1 MQLSS
6 KTIAFV
12 LANTM
17 AVLMAMYIA
26 FASDLER
33 PYWAMFTV
41 FIVANP
47 LTGAVRSKTVFRLI
61 GTVTGAAMALLLI
74 PPLVDAPVL
83 LSLAISLWVGL
94 CLYMSLQDRRPHS
107 YAFMLAGYTAA
118 IVGFSAV
125 NTPNAIFDTAV
136 ARVEEISV
144 GLVCAVVAHS
154 VIFPQNVLKG
164 LTERIDRALRRCGT
178 WITDALAA
186 TQSSDLQGQQQLS
199 KLVSDLQILY
209 EHVSFETSDVP
220 RNASVVWA
228 LQDRLA
234 LILPRVSS
242 VQAALAALSAMGPLT
257 GSTLQAIEA
266 VSQWARA
273 TPGAHGALP
282 SHAESEALAA
292 LARLSAQSEDGA
304 EWSSLLKRTVA
315 TQLGELLTDLS
326 DAVCLAD
333 ALKNPFATS
342 TPGPRLEPPSRR
354 SLSGDRGLAL
364 LSAFAATAGTLMAC
378 ALWIQG
384 SWPEGA
390 VAAQF
395 AAIGCSLFATLD
407 NPPKV
412 LFVGIVGVLL
422 ALPVAALYEFAI
434 FPRIDGFASLAL
446 VLTPVLLLFSWMQA
460 SERLAIMGFLL
471 AISFAGGLALQESYR
486 PDFAAF
492 INTNTAEIAGLAI
505 AAVVSLIFTTI
516 DPVWNAARISRAGW
530 NEVARLADRPNRDI
544 RQWTL
549 RMFDRLGLVLQRL
562 LAAKRSDLVGP
573 RIDGL
578 RDLRVG
584 INLATLRRSSGALPT
599 AARQSMNPVLN
610 AVADAYLGLAHGKPL
625 VGAGSE
631 RAIDQGLAVLRAQAP
646 TRTVEDIVTAL
657 VGLRLDLTPFG
668 SRYTPPPLNS

>member
-1 MQLSS
+1 MELTG
-6 KTIAFV
+6 KTLAFV
-12 LANTM
+12 LANTA
-17 AVLMAMYIA
+17 AVLMALYIA

-47 LTGAVRSKTVFRLI
+47 FTGAVRSKTVFRLL

-83 LSLAISLWVGL
+83 LSLAISLWIGL
-94 CLYMSLQDRRPHS
+94 SLYISLQDRRPRS
-107 YAFMLAGYTAA
+107 YAFVLAGYTAA
-118 IVGFSAV
+118 IVGFSVV

-144 GLVCAVVAHS
+144 GLVCGAVAHS
-154 VIFPQNVLKG
+154 VIFPQNVLEG
-164 LTERIDRALRRCGT
+164 LSERIDRALRRSGT
-178 WITDALAA
+178 WITEALAA
-186 TQSSDLQGQQQLS
+186 PQSSDLQGQQQLS

-220 RNASVVWA
+220 RNPSVVCA

-234 LILPRVSS
+234 LILPRISS
-242 VQAALAALSAMGPLT
+242 VQAALVALSAAGPIT
-257 GSTLQAIEA
+257 RSTLQAIEA

-273 TPGAHGALP
+273 TPARGAFP
-282 SHAESEALAA
+282 SEVDREVRGA
-292 LARLSAQSEDGA
+292 LARLTAESEDGTD
-304 EWSSLLKRTVA
+304 WSSLLKRTIA
-315 TQLGELLTDLS
+315 TQLGELLTELS
-326 DAVCLAD
+326 DAVRLAD
-333 ALKNPFATS
+333 ALKNPYATS

-354 SLSGDRGLAL
+354 TLSGDRGLAL
-364 LSAFAATAGTLMAC
+364 RSAFAAIAGTLIAC

-384 SWPEGA
+384 AWPEGA

-395 AAIGCSLFATLD
+395 AAIGCTLFATVD

-446 VLTPVLLLFSWMQA
+446 VLTPVLLLFSWMQS

-486 PDFAAF
+486 PDFASF

-516 DPVWNAARISRAGW
+516 DPVWNAKRISRAGW
-530 NEVARLADRPNRDI
+530 NEVARLAEIPNSDI
-544 RQWTL
+544 RHWTL

-562 LAAKRSDLVGP
+562 LAAKRKDLVGP

-584 INLATLRRSSGALPT
+584 INLATLQRSSEALP
-599 AARQSMNPVLN
+599 AAVRQSMNPVLN
-610 AVADAYLGLAHGKPL
+610 AVADAYLGLARGKPL
-625 VGAGSE
+625 VGGDSA
-631 RAIDQGLAVLRAQAP
+631 RAIDQGLAVLGAQAP
-646 TRTVEDIVTAL
+646 TRTVEDAVTAL
-657 VGLRLDLTPFG
+657 VGLRLDLTAFG
-668 SRYTPPPLNS
+668 SRYLPEPLHS

>member
-1 MQLSS
+1 MQLTG
-6 KTIAFV
+6 KTVAFV
-12 LANTM
+12 LANTA
-17 AVLMAMYIA
+17 AVLMALYIA

-47 LTGAVRSKTVFRLI
+47 LTGAVRSKTVFRII
-61 GTVTGAAMALLLI
+61 GTVIGAAMALLLI

-83 LSLAISLWVGL
+83 LSLAISLWIGL
-94 CLYMSLQDRRPHS
+94 CLYISLQDRRPRS
-107 YAFMLAGYTAA
+107 YAFVLAGYTAA
-118 IVGFSAV
+118 IVGFSVV

-144 GLVCAVVAHS
+144 GLMCAAVAHS
-154 VIFPQNVLKG
+154 VIFPQNVLEG
-164 LTERIDRALRRCGT
+164 LSERIDRALRRGRT
-178 WITDALAA
+178 WITEALAA
-186 TQSSDLQGQQQLS
+186 TPTSDLQGQQQLS

-220 RNASVVWA
+220 RNAPVVSA

-234 LILPRVSS
+234 LILPRISS
-242 VQAALAALSAMGPLT
+242 VQAALAALSAAGPLT
-257 GSTLQAIEA
+257 GTTLQAIEA

-273 TPGAHGALP
+273 TPRAHGALP
-282 SHAESEALAA
+282 SDTESEARGA
-292 LARLSAQSEDGA
+292 LSRLTGEGEDNA
-304 EWSSLLKRTVA
+304 EWSALLKRTIA
-315 TQLGELLTDLS
+315 TQLGELLTELS
-326 DAVCLAD
+326 DAVWLAD
-333 ALKNPFATS
+333 ALKNPYATA

-354 SLSGDRGLAL
+354 TLAGDRGLAL
-364 LSAFAATAGTLMAC
+364 LSAFAAIAGTLIAC
-378 ALWIQG
+378 ALWIEG

-395 AAIGCSLFATLD
+395 AAIGCTLFATVD
-407 NPPKV
+407 EPPKV

-446 VLTPVLLLFSWMQA
+446 VLTPMLLLFSWMQS

-486 PDFAAF
+486 PDFASF
-492 INTNTAEIAGLAI
+492 INTNTAEIGGLAI

-516 DPVWNAARISRAGW
+516 DPVWNAVRISRAGW
-530 NEVARLADRPNRDI
+530 NEVTRLAERPNCDI
-544 RQWTL
+544 RHWTL

-562 LAAKRSDLVGP
+562 LAAKRKDLVGP

-584 INLATLRRSSGALPT
+584 INLATLQRSCEALP
-599 AARQSMNPVLN
+599 AVVRQSMNPVLN
-610 AVADAYLGLAHGKPL
+610 AVADAYLGLTRGKAL

-631 RAIDQGLAVLRAQAP
+631 RAIDRGLGVLGAQAP
-646 TRTVEDIVTAL
+646 TRSVEDAITAL
-657 VGLRLDLTPFG
+657 VGLRLDLTAFG
-668 SRYTPPPLNS
+668 SRYLPEALHS

>member
-1 MQLSS
+1 MQLTG
-6 KTIAFV
+6 KTVAFV
-12 LANTM
+12 LANTA
-17 AVLMAMYIA
+17 AVLMALYIA

-83 LSLAISLWVGL
+83 LSLAISLWIGL
-94 CLYMSLQDRRPHS
+94 CLYISLQDRRPRS
-107 YAFMLAGYTAA
+107 YAFVLASYTAA
-118 IVGFSAV
+118 IVGFSVV

-144 GLVCAVVAHS
+144 GLVCGAVAHS
-154 VIFPQNVLKG
+154 VIFPQNVLEG
-164 LTERIDRALRRCGT
+164 LSERIDRALHRSGT
-178 WITDALAA
+178 WITEALAA
-186 TQSSDLQGQQQLS
+186 TRSSDLQGQQELS

-220 RNASVVWA
+220 RNPSVVQA

-234 LILPRVSS
+234 LILPRISS
-242 VQAALAALSAMGPLT
+242 VQAALAALSAAGPIT
-257 GSTLQAIEA
+257 RSTLQVIEA

-282 SHAESEALAA
+282 SDTGSEVRGA
-292 LARLSAQSEDGA
+292 LARLTAESEDGTD
-304 EWSSLLKRTVA
+304 WSSLLKRTIA
-315 TQLGELLTDLS
+315 TQLGELLTELS
-326 DAVCLAD
+326 DAVRLAD
-333 ALKNPFATS
+333 ALKNPYATS

-354 SLSGDRGLAL
+354 PLSGDRGLAL
-364 LSAFAATAGTLMAC
+364 RSAFAATAGTLMAC
-378 ALWIQG
+378 ALWIEG

-395 AAIGCSLFATLD
+395 AAIGCTLFATVD

-446 VLTPVLLLFSWMQA
+446 VLTPMLLLFSWMQS

-486 PDFAAF
+486 PDFASF
-492 INTNTAEIAGLAI
+492 INSNTAEIAGLAI

-530 NEVARLADRPNRDI
+530 HEVAHLAEIPNSDI
-544 RQWTL
+544 RPWTL

-562 LAAKRSDLVGP
+562 LAAKRKDLVGP

-584 INLATLRRSSGALPT
+584 INLATLQRSSEALP
-599 AARQSMNPVLN
+599 AAVRQSMNPVLN
-610 AVADAYLGLAHGKPL
+610 AVADAYLGLARGKAL
-625 VGAGSE
+625 VGGDSA
-631 RAIDQGLAVLRAQAP
+631 RAIDQGLAALGAQAP
-646 TRTVEDIVTAL
+646 TRPVEDAITAL

-668 SRYTPPPLNS
+668 SRYPPQPLHS